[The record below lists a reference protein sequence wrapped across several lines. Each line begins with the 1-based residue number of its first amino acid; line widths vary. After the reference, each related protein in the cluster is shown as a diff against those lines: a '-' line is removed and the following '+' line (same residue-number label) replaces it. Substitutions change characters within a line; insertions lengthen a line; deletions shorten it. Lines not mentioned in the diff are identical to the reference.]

1 MGLKATLFPDLKFG
15 TEGKTQNT
23 VCRVDQWLMDN
34 AIAEAKARGGEFN
47 LCQFE
52 HNRAKP
58 SQADKGAVEIHPFD
72 KENNFP

>member
-15 TEGKTQNT
+15 TEDKTQNT

-34 AIAEAKARGGEFN
+34 AIAEAKAHGDEFN

-52 HNRAKP
+52 HNCAKP
-58 SQADKGAVEIHPFD
+58 SQADNDAAEIHMFD
-72 KENNFP
+72 KENIFS